1 MTKRIQIFK
10 PGKHTAMNGSTLAFS
25 ENDIAATVAAYA
37 TSLHEAPLVIGHPK
51 TNDPAWGWVKSLS
64 FEEGHL
70 YAEPADDLDP
80 EFAEL
85 VNQGK
90 FKKVSASFYTPDS
103 PSNPVPGVYY
113 LRHVGFLGAQPPA
126 VKGMKSASFADGE
139 DGVIEFADWDKMTIS
154 NLFRK
159 LREYIIGKD
168 GIDAANDI
176 LPDYEINSLQINAAQ
191 DDDEGGMKPY
201 FSETP
206 HLLEGDDMSAEDKAR
221 LAQLEESN
229 KTLKAENDA
238 YKAKEASFAEQEAK
252 RKTEA
257 VHTDN
262 VNFAEDLIKQGKLLP
277 ANKEST
283 VALLDNLAANE
294 GPVEFGEGDA
304 KKSETPLA
312 LYKAQLSAAPK
323 LVDFE
328 EKGKSDVQ
336 DGVANF
342 SAPSGYMV
350 DQDRLELH
358 NKALAYAEANNV
370 SYEVAL
376 TKVDKQSDPFA
387 GCNYPIQGDLNEAKQ
402 K

>member
-10 PGKHTAMNGSTLAFS
+10 PGTHTAMNGSKLAFS
-25 ENDIAATVAAYA
+25 ESVIAATVGAYA
-37 TSLHEAPLVIGHPK
+37 PSLHEAPLVIGHPK
-51 TNDPAWGWVKSLS
+51 TDDPAWGWVKSLS
-64 FEEGHL
+64 YEDGHL
-70 YAEPADDLDP
+70 YAEPGDDLDP
-80 EFAEL
+80 EFAEM

-139 DGVIEFADWDKMTIS
+139 DGVIEFADWDKLTIS

-168 GIDAANDI
+168 GIEAANDI

-191 DDDEGGMKPY
+191 DDDQGGMKPY

-206 HLLEGDDMSAEDKAR
+206 NSLQGDDMSAEDKAR
-221 LAQLEESN
+221 LAALEEEN
-229 KTLKAENDA
+229 KALKAKND
-238 YKAKEASFAEQEAK
+238 KFEADQAAFAEAEAK

-257 VHTDN
+257 VHADN

-277 ANKEST
+277 ANKDST
-283 VALLDNLAANE
+283 VALLDKLATNE
-294 GPVEFGEGDA
+294 DPVEFGEGEG
-304 KKSETPLA
+304 KKTETSLA
-312 LYKAQLSAAPK
+312 IYKAQLSAAPK

-336 DGVANF
+336 DGVGSF
-342 SAPSGYMV
+342 SAPSGYTV
-350 DQDRLELH
+350 DQGRLELH
-358 NKALAYAEANNV
+358 QKAVSYAEANNV

-376 TKVDKQSDPFA
+376 TKVDV
-387 GCNYPIQGDLNEAKQ
+387 
-402 K
+402 